1 MNRKHISLISLVAM
15 VAIIGGVITID
26 NVTAKEGAYQK
37 INYTVEME
45 DIFKMKAGETRDLP
59 LNIVN
64 LGDTKTSVN
73 IYVTEEGKE
82 SFKSDRDLAFS
93 KSISVSISKSAM
105 NLDASSLSEG
115 VKTATSLD
123 EAVKSPMFV
132 TVSIPNDTEP
142 GLYAYSL
149 IVQKANDSHSYIK
162 YFYVNV
168 E

>member
-1 MNRKHISLISLVAM
+1 MNRKQISLLSLVAM
-15 VAIIGGVITID
+15 VAIIGGVITVD

-64 LGDTKTSVN
+64 LGDSKTSVN
-73 IYVTEEGKE
+73 IYVTEQGKE
-82 SFKSDRDLAFS
+82 SFKSNRDLAFS
-93 KSISVSISKSAM
+93 ESIDVSINKSSM
-105 NLDASSLSEG
+105 NLDAVSSDAES
-115 VKTATSLD
+115 
-123 EAVKSPMFV
+123 VKSPMSV
-132 TVSIPNDTEP
+132 TVSISNDTET
-142 GLYAYSL
+142 GFYAYSL
-149 IVQKANDSHSYIK
+149 IVQKQNDSHSYIK